1 MQSRPARI
9 QVVRSLVLVSIAGLA
24 SVALLAQAASA
35 PNPYKWD
42 ETWKP
47 QLPNGREWGSSA
59 GVGVDRQGN
68 IYVAERCG
76 GNPLGCDGKTFGPI
90 VKIAP
95 SGKVLATF
103 GGGLFVQP
111 HGLYV
116 DHDGNIWVTDV
127 NAKGGIGHQVFKFSP
142 DGQVLLRLGKAGVKG
157 DGPDTFNQP
166 SAVVVAPNGD
176 IFVADGHIG
185 EDSNERVVKF
195 NKDGKFIKTWG
206 KRGTGPGEFDGPH
219 AIAMDSRGR
228 VLVADRSNNRIQIFD
243 QDGKFLDQ
251 WKQFSRPS
259 GIFINSSDTMFVIDS
274 ETKHVP
280 GYGYNPGGSRGIR
293 IGSAKDGSV
302 TAFIPDSE
310 PDPDHAGSTGG
321 EGIAEFNGII
331 YAFGD
336 HRQKM
341 VAQRRYVKK

>member
-1 MQSRPARI
+1 MHSRPPRLKGF
-9 QVVRSLVLVSIAGLA
+9 RSLALVSLVGLA

-42 ETWKP
+42 ESWKP
-47 QLPNGREWGSSA
+47 QLPDGREWGSSA

-116 DHDGNIWVTDV
+116 DHDGNIWATDV

-142 DGQVLLRLGKAGVKG
+142 DGKVLLRLGKAGVKG

-259 GIFINSSDTMFVIDS
+259 GIFINSSDTIFVIDS
-274 ETKHVP
+274 ETKQVP

-302 TAFIPDSE
+302 TAFIPDPE